1 MSTERLTGRSRLRVA
16 ITADGG
22 HMLVVQVEIASNIA
36 PPITRWRDARLEDL
50 SQTDV
55 IPALKVKP

>member
-1 MSTERLTGRSRLRVA
+1 MNEHLTGRSRLRVA

-22 HMLVVQVEIASNIA
+22 HLLVVQVELRMNSA
-36 PPITRWRDARLEDL
+36 PITRWRDARLEDL

>member
-1 MSTERLTGRSRLRVA
+1 MSTEHLTGRSRLRVG

-22 HMLVVQVEIASNIA
+22 HILILQVELRSNNA
-36 PPITRWRDARLEDL
+36 PITRWRDARLEDL

>member
-1 MSTERLTGRSRLRVA
+1 MSTEHLTGRSRLRVA
-16 ITADGG
+16 ITAQGA
-22 HMLVVQVEIASNIA
+22 HLLVVQVEVQANNT
-36 PPITRWRDARLEDL
+36 PITRWRDARIEDL